1 MDGTPSFAANRH
13 EALESAFLSE
23 RSFLKALCLERRRAE
38 RSRKTLLLVLIRE
51 KNSDGEWASEQFT
64 QEILNARIS
73 LSAAIRE
80 TDVCGWYRDR
90 TICGIVFTEFNEAP
104 RSLVLERI
112 SVKIH
117 RILEE
122 AFRSQK
128 ASQVQVSFHFFPENQ
143 TGDSQAAPPDGRLY
157 PDLITRKDS
166 VKLARSVKRVM
177 DISGSLAALML
188 LSPVF
193 ALIAI
198 AIKLD
203 SPGPVF
209 FRQLRVGQYG
219 SRFTFLKFRSM
230 STECDPRIH
239 REYVQRYIT
248 GKEDARQPAT
258 AGKEAFK
265 ITQDPRVTKV
275 GRLLRQTSLDELPQL
290 WNTLKGEMSLVGP
303 RPPIPYELEAYDVWH
318 MRRLLEAR
326 PGITGLWQVK
336 GRSRTTFDDMVR
348 LDLRYARTWSLWLDL
363 KILLETP
370 RAVLFGDGAY

>member
-1 MDGTPSFAANRH
+1 MDDAPRFAANHR
-13 EALESAFLSE
+13 EALESAFLAE
-23 RSFLKALCLERRRAE
+23 RPFLKALCLERRRAE
-38 RSRKTLLLVLIRE
+38 RSRKTLLLALIQER
-51 KNSDGEWASEQFT
+51 NSDGEWASEQFT
-64 QEILNARIS
+64 REILKARVS

-112 SVKIH
+112 SAKIH
-117 RILEE
+117 RILQE

-128 ASQVQVSFHFFPENQ
+128 ASQIQVSFHFFPENQ
-143 TGDSQAAPPDGRLY
+143 TGESQASPPDGRLY
-157 PDLITRKDS
+157 PDLMARKDS
-166 VKLARSVKRVM
+166 VKFSRSVKRAI
-177 DISGSLAALML
+177 DILGTLAALIL

-209 FRQLRVGQYG
+209 FKQFRVGQYG
-219 SRFTFLKFRSM
+219 SRFTFFKFRSM

-239 REYVQRYIT
+239 REYVRRYIT

-275 GRLLRQTSLDELPQL
+275 GRLLRQASLDELPQL
-290 WNTLKGEMSLVGP
+290 WNVLKGEMSLVGP

-326 PGITGLWQVK
+326 PGITGLWQVR

-348 LDLRYARTWSLWLDL
+348 LDLRYASTWSLWLDL